1 MRPSPPSSSNNM
13 DKLDNLK
20 ILFDDKNLLAQAL
33 THKSWVNEHPGERES
48 NERLEFLGDAI
59 LEFVI
64 SKDLYVRFPNKEEGY
79 LTALR
84 ANLVNTQNLASLAVK
99 LGVGES
105 LFLSKGEEDGGG
117 RKNTSLLADTL
128 EAIIGALF
136 LDKGLPS
143 TEEFITLNLVSEI
156 PEKVGR
162 PLKDPKSRL
171 QEYIQAEGLP
181 APKYKVAEESGPD
194 HKKRFIL
201 EVVVGEN
208 ALAKGEGKSKSEAE
222 QKAAEAALELVKRP
236 KDR

>member
-1 MRPSPPSSSNNM
+1 LRPSPPSSSNNM

-64 SKDLYVRFPNKEEGY
+64 SKDLYVRFPSKEEGY

-84 ANLVNTQNLASLAVK
+84 ANLVNTQNLASLAIK

-117 RKNTSLLADTL
+117 RKNTSLLADTV
-128 EAIIGALF
+128 EAIIGALY
-136 LDKGLPS
+136 LDGGVS
-143 TEEFITLNLVSEI
+143 MVQTFIKENLITEI
-156 PEKVGR
+156 PEKVKE

-171 QEYIQAEGLP
+171 QEYVQAKGKA
-181 APKYKVAEESGPD
+181 APKYRVLEESGPD
-194 HKKRFIL
+194 HEKRFIV
-201 EVVVGEN
+201 EVFIESESWG
-208 ALAKGEGKSKSEAE
+208 KGEGKSKNQAE
-222 QKAAEAALELVKRP
+222 QAAAEKALERAV
-236 KDR
+236 

>member
-1 MRPSPPSSSNNM
+1 M

-64 SKDLYVRFPNKEEGY
+64 SKDLYVRFPSKEEGY

-84 ANLVNTQNLASLAVK
+84 ANLVNTQNLASLDIK

-105 LFLSKGEEDGGG
+105 LFLSKGEEEGGG
-117 RKNTSLLADTL
+117 RDNTSLLADTL

-194 HKKRFIL
+194 HKKSFIL
-201 EVVVGEN
+201 EVVVGDK

>member
-1 MRPSPPSSSNNM
+1 M

-64 SKDLYVRFPNKEEGY
+64 SKDLYVRFPSKEEGY

-84 ANLVNTQNLASLAVK
+84 ANLVNTQNLASLAIK

-105 LFLSKGEEDGGG
+105 LFLSKGEEEGGG
-117 RKNTSLLADTL
+117 RKNTSLLADTV

-194 HKKRFIL
+194 HKKSFIL
-201 EVVVGEN
+201 EVVVGDK

>member
-1 MRPSPPSSSNNM
+1 MRSPPKSSNNM
-13 DKLDNLK
+13 DKLDSL
-20 ILFDDKNLLAQAL
+20 KNLFGNKELLSQAL
-33 THKSWVNEHPGERES
+33 THKSWVNEHQAERES

-59 LEFVI
+59 LEFVV
-64 SKDLYVRFPNKEEGY
+64 SKELYDIFPDKEEGY

-84 ANLVNTQNLASLAVK
+84 ANLVNTQNLAKLATK
-99 LGVGES
+99 LDVGSS

-117 RKNTSLLADTL
+117 RENPSLLADTV

-136 LDKGLPS
+136 LDSGLEA
-143 TEEFITLNLVSEI
+143 TEEFVRVNLISEV

-171 QEYIQAEGLP
+171 QEFVQAEGLP
-181 APKYKVAEESGPD
+181 TPKYKVIEESGPD
-194 HKKRFIL
+194 HNKRFIL
-201 EVVVGEN
+201 EVVADDK
-208 ALAKGEGKSKSEAE
+208 ALGRGEGKSKAEAE

>member
-1 MRPSPPSSSNNM
+1 M
-13 DKLDNLK
+13 DKLNNLK
-20 ILFDDKNLLAQAL
+20 NLFEDKNLLAQAL
-33 THKSWVNEHPGERES
+33 THKSWVNEHPDERES

-64 SKDLYVRFPNKEEGY
+64 SKELYGRFPDKEEGY

-84 ANLVNTQNLASLAVK
+84 ATLVNTQNLASLAKK
-99 LGVGES
+99 LDVGES
-105 LFLSKGEEDGGG
+105 LNLSKGEEDGGG
-117 RKNTSLLADTL
+117 RENTSLLADTV

-136 LDKGLPS
+136 LDRGLGA
-143 TEEFITLNLVSEI
+143 TEEFIKLNLVSEI
-156 PEKVGR
+156 PEKVGK

-181 APKYKVAEESGPD
+181 APKYKVIEESGPD

-201 EVVVGEN
+201 EVVVGDK
-208 ALAKGEGKSKSEAE
+208 ALAKGEGKSKSESE
-222 QKAAEAALELVKRP
+222 QKAAEAALELVKKG